1 MITAVEGAGRW
12 GNSGHQEAS
21 QFQSSPMEL
30 KWLSWRKSTLKFHT
44 RSFINWVSF
53 VLLVVSHST
62 QRVGLPTVG
71 AGSRQE
77 CEFVQACTPLNRQN
91 LAVENMSA
99 DSELWDSWLH
109 SCTSPSSHH
118 GAETH
123 GFVLAEV
130 LEPHLWRLLTECRR
144 LGRLFGGVHFYLV

>member
-77 CEFVQACTPLNRQN
+77 CEFV
-91 LAVENMSA
+91 
-99 DSELWDSWLH
+99 
-109 SCTSPSSHH
+109 
-118 GAETH
+118 
-123 GFVLAEV
+123 
-130 LEPHLWRLLTECRR
+130 
-144 LGRLFGGVHFYLV
+144 